1 MSLLDKGEEVLDIYP
16 EVTTADDL
24 GNVVVGPA
32 QEPIRVRLT
41 VQPVTSDEIS
51 AVGQDLLTTYRAIG
65 RTAPLG
71 AWARIRWVSDGGTW
85 WDVIGRPR
93 RYGTSRRTAHV
104 DAILRERK
112 DPPTPGQDRIRLVGG
127 APAGPIETEGG

>member
-1 MSLLDKGEEVLDIYP
+1 MALIDRGEQVLDIYP
-16 EVTTADDL
+16 ETTTTDDL
-24 GNVVVGPA
+24 GNVIVGPSE
-32 QEPIRVRLT
+32 EPVRVSLT
-41 VQPVTSDEIS
+41 VQPVTSDERS

-71 AWARIRWVSDGGTW
+71 AWARVRWVNDGGTW

-93 RYGTSRRTAHV
+93 WYRQSRRTAHF

-112 DPPTPGQDRIRLVGG
+112 DPPTPGEARFRLVGG
-127 APAGPIETEGG
+127 VPAGPIEEV